1 MLVKGSL
8 CRKAGPGG
16 AVGKGGVWKVQFSVI
31 YPFEVHESIEYII
44 DKYGT

>member
-1 MLVKGSL
+1 MSRAL
-8 CRKAGPGG
+8 CVEKQGL
-16 AVGKGGVWKVQFSVI
+16 AVRLGKGGVWKVQFSVI